1 MNLQI
6 QHQVIILNGQPNI
19 MLNYKYGVHMNNNLP
34 EELLDIIDK
43 LIIYED
49 KDKKNQIDNFQY
61 EYAYDYVNDIY
72 IEKDDANDSPTII
85 EISL

>member
-1 MNLQI
+1 
-6 QHQVIILNGQPNI
+6 
-19 MLNYKYGVHMNNNLP
+19 MNNNLP